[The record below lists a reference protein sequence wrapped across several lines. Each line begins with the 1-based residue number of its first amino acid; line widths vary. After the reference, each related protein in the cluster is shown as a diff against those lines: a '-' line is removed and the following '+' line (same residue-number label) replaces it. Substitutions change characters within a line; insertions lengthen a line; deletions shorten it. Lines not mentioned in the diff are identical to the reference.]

1 MFENEMVVTK
11 IVLALFMSGN
21 QGRPILKDRP
31 THGLVL
37 NVGCTASYSFD
48 DGETLVCHDG
58 ECIFLPKGANYNAK
72 RYDITESKESGVYA
86 INFLTLSD
94 ENMNAPWVM
103 KIKGENE
110 IVSLFSKA
118 SRAWMKKE
126 TGFYEECFS
135 DLYRIIKQ
143 IKKESA
149 QYYHQQ
155 KTLELLTPA
164 LQYINE
170 NYTSE
175 VISVAKLAELCHV
188 SEVYLRKMFQNAF
201 SVPPAVYMRNLR
213 LQYAKELL
221 QTEEYSVT
229 DVAMMS
235 GFNDT
240 AYFVREFKRAVGVPP
255 SAYRKEMK

>member
-1 MFENEMVVTK
+1 MFTNEIIVTK
-11 IVLALFMSGN
+11 IMLAVFMPKN
-21 QGRPILKDRP
+21 QGRPIHKNRP
-31 THGLVL
+31 SHGLVF
-37 NVGCTASYSFD
+37 NVGCNAEYVFEGGKTF
-48 DGETLVCHDG
+48 VCHDG
-58 ECIFLPKGANYNAK
+58 ECIFLPKGSNYAAQ
-72 RYDITESKESGVYA
+72 RFDISDKKDTGVYA
-86 INFLTLSD
+86 INFLTLDD
-94 ENMNAPWVM
+94 ENMKEPWVM

-110 IVSLFSKA
+110 IITLFSKA
-118 SRAWMKKE
+118 ARAWVKKE
-126 TGFYEECFS
+126 DGFYEECFS

-149 QYYHQQ
+149 QYFPRQ
-155 KTLELLTPA
+155 KTVEQLAPA

-175 VISVAKLAELCHV
+175 AISVAKLAELCRV

-201 SVPPAVYMRNLR
+201 SVSPAVYMRNLR
-213 LQYAKELL
+213 LQYAKELM

-240 AYFVREFKRAVGVPP
+240 AYFIREFKKAVGATP
-255 SAYRKEMK
+255 STYRKEMK